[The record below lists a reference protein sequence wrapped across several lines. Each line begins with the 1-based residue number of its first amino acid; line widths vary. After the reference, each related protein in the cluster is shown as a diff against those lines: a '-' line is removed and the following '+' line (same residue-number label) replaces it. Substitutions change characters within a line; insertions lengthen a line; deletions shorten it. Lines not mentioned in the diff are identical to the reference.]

1 MMGSSRR
8 LFKSFKM
15 LLAAALIW
23 PVADLAVAPA
33 QAQGIE
39 FWNKGCLKA
48 YKKWKTLGNHKA
60 FALSNSNAGG
70 GVGQTCGYSWSA
82 PTKAAAEKAAIRS
95 CEGEKIYRSGK
106 CRVTKSQ

>member
-1 MMGSSRR
+1 
-8 LFKSFKM
+8 M

-39 FWNKGCLKA
+39 FWNKPCLKA
-48 YKKWKTLGNHKA
+48 YKKWKTLGKHKA

-82 PTKAAAEKAAIRS
+82 PTKAAAEKAAIKS

>member
-1 MMGSSRR
+1 MKGSSRR

-39 FWNKGCLKA
+39 FWNKPCLKA
-48 YKKWKTLGNHKA
+48 YKKWKTLGKHKA

-82 PTKAAAEKAAIRS
+82 PTKAAAEKAAIKS

>member
-1 MMGSSRR
+1 MKGSSRR
-8 LFKSFKM
+8 LFKSFKL

-33 QAQGIE
+33 QSQGIE
-39 FWNKGCLKA
+39 FWNKPCLKA

-82 PTKAAAEKAAIRS
+82 PTKAAAEKAAIKS